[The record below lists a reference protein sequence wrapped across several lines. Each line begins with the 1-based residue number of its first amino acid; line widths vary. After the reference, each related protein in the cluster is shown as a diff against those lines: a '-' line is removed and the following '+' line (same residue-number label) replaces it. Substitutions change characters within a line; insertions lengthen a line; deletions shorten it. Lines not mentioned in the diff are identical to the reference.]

1 MLWKESNMKCKK
13 TGLLLLFMSCSLHAE
28 SLIGKNPTPDK
39 DDKQQVTNKSRS
51 PNSANNNIQ
60 NDDIEDVITVIARSD
75 SQDEL
80 KKINSVIAGRSTL
93 SSRLIEQKQADNV
106 AELLN
111 TLPGVSSAGSVRPG
125 GQTLNIWGFGKVE
138 DVKIIV
144 DGAQKGFQKY
154 QQGSVFVEPEL
165 LKQVEVNKGPHDVKF
180 GNGGFGGVVKMETK
194 DAIDLLD
201 PDQYVGALVKY
212 SFHSNN
218 HQNMVTSAVYGRTQD
233 DMFDGLVYYTNRNS
247 GNFKR
252 PDGFRFVFSE
262 DDMDTYMAKLN
273 FRPNEEHTFTVSGIR
288 SKRDSWQP

>member
-1 MLWKESNMKCKK
+1 MKHKK

-28 SLIGKNPTPDK
+28 SLIGENLTSDK
-39 DDKQQVTNKSRS
+39 DDKQQKVTDKSNS
-51 PNSANNNIQ
+51 PNSVKNNAQ
-60 NDDIEDVITVIARSD
+60 NDDIDDVITVIARST

-201 PDQYVGALVKY
+201 PDHYVGA
-212 SFHSNN
+212 
-218 HQNMVTSAVYGRTQD
+218 
-233 DMFDGLVYYTNRNS
+233 
-247 GNFKR
+247 
-252 PDGFRFVFSE
+252 
-262 DDMDTYMAKLN
+262 
-273 FRPNEEHTFTVSGIR
+273 
-288 SKRDSWQP
+288 

>member
-1 MLWKESNMKCKK
+1 MGYKK
-13 TGLLLLFMSCSLHAE
+13 ISILLLCMSFSLQAE
-28 SLIGKNPTPDK
+28 SSTGENISSENK
-39 DDKQQVTNKSRS
+39 DEQELQTKRNKSNV
-51 PNSANNNIQ
+51 NSE
-60 NDDIEDVITVIARSD
+60 DIDDVITVIARSN
-75 SQDEL
+75 SQDQL

-93 SSRLIEQKQADNV
+93 TSGLIDQKQADNV

-111 TLPGVSSAGSVRPG
+111 TLPGVSAAGSVRPG

-165 LKQVEVNKGPHDVKF
+165 LKRIEVNKGPHDVKF
-180 GNGGFGGVVKMETK
+180 GNGGFGGVVTMETK

-201 PDQYVGALVKY
+201 PDKYVGALVKY

-218 HQNMVTSAVYGRTQD
+218 HQNMVTTAVYGRTKD
-233 DMFDGLVYYTNRNS
+233 DMFDGLFYYTNRDS

-252 PDGFRFVFSE
+252 PDGSRFVFQK
-262 DDMDTYMAKLN
+262 MIWTPIWGN
-273 FRPNEEHTFTVSGIR
+273 
-288 SKRDSWQP
+288 

>member
-1 MLWKESNMKCKK
+1 MKCKK

-201 PDQYVGALVKY
+201 PDQYIGALVKY

-218 HQNMVTSAVYGRTQD
+218 HQNMVTSAVYGANTR
-233 DMFDGLVYYTNRNS
+233 
-247 GNFKR
+247 
-252 PDGFRFVFSE
+252 
-262 DDMDTYMAKLN
+262 
-273 FRPNEEHTFTVSGIR
+273 
-288 SKRDSWQP
+288 